1 MLKKH
6 MLLEDQLWLTVGNKE
21 ASRNPHQS
29 EVHWP
34 PSTSGI
40 DYTPF
45 GFSPFPTGSADM
57 SQDDKQPFFLS
68 FIKGNISRCAGCGLK
83 DLRQIDGRP
92 HPPPG
97 DLCLQQ
103 KDNVLFENPKSG
115 KYQLSKEL
123 RNVYYY
129 ARVFFCVTKKYPD
142 FSPWDLKVPS
152 DIKHATQ
159 KLMYI
164 SQRIS
169 LLFFRVSFAVT

>member
-6 MLLEDQLWLTVGNKE
+6 MLLEDQLWLPVSNKE

-97 DLCLQQ
+97 DLCLQH
-103 KDNVLFENPKSG
+103 KENVLFENPKSG

-129 ARVFFCVTKKYPD
+129 ARFFFLRYKEV
-142 FSPWDLKVPS
+142 S
-152 DIKHATQ
+152 
-159 KLMYI
+159 
-164 SQRIS
+164 R
-169 LLFFRVSFAVT
+169 FFTMGFESTIRY

>member
-1 MLKKH
+1 MLKRH
-6 MLLEDQLWLTVGNKE
+6 ILLEDQLWLPVSNNE

-29 EVHWP
+29 EVHGP

-45 GFSPFPTGSADM
+45 GFSPGSADM

-97 DLCLQQ
+97 DLCLQH
-103 KDNVLFENPKSG
+103 KENVLFENPRSG

-123 RNVYYY
+123 RNVYYH
-129 ARVFFCVTKKYPD
+129 AR
-142 FSPWDLKVPS
+142 
-152 DIKHATQ
+152 
-159 KLMYI
+159 
-164 SQRIS
+164 
-169 LLFFRVSFAVT
+169 LFFLRYKEVSRFFTVRFESTIRY